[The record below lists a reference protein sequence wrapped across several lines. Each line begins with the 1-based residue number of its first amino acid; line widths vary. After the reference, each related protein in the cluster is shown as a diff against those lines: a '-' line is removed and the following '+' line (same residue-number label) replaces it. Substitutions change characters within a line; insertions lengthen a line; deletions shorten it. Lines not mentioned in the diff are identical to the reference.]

1 MRSHGA
7 GSRRDAAPSWTH
19 LASAPRPHA
28 VARLLSAFDRH
39 FQFLFIL
46 PGLLCLVGIVAY
58 PVAWNLVAAFTNA
71 NLIYEGWRFT
81 GFGNFRLVLAE
92 PEFITST
99 VRTLIWTFVSVALQL
114 LVGLVAALCLEKVT
128 AGRSLLR
135 MALIV
140 PWAFPAIIMAFAWR
154 YMLDASYGVANHFM
168 MVLGLIG
175 MPRAWLG
182 ETETAMAALI
192 VMNVWFGFPFMMVAI
207 IAGLQTIPR
216 ELYEAARMDGASPWQ
231 EFVHVTLPG
240 LKGIVATLA
249 TLRTIWIFNNF
260 EFPYLTTGGGPIDA
274 TTTLPIYAFQI
285 GWTQYELGRMAAV
298 SVLMLVILALTTLL
312 YLRLLREE
320 DDA

>member
-1 MRSHGA
+1 MVTTWSSGHRPA
-7 GSRRDAAPSWTH
+7 
-19 LASAPRPHA
+19 LASHQRMTT
-28 VARLLSAFDRH
+28 RLFAAFDRH
-39 FQFLFIL
+39 FQLLFIL

-58 PVAWNLVAAFTNA
+58 PVVWNLVAAFTNA

-81 GFGNFRLVLAE
+81 GLENFRLVLADA
-92 PEFITST
+92 EFVTST
-99 VRTLIWTFVSVALQL
+99 FRTLVWTFVSVALQL

-154 YMLDASYGVANHFM
+154 YMLDASYGVANYFM

-175 MPRAWLG
+175 MPHAWLG
-182 ETETAMAALI
+182 ETETAMVALI
-192 VMNVWFGFPFMMVAI
+192 AMNVWFGFPFMMVAM
-207 IAGLQTIPR
+207 IAGLQTIPK

-231 EFVHVTLPG
+231 EFLYVTLPG

-274 TTTLPIYAFQI
+274 TTTLPIYAFKV

-298 SVLMLVILALTTLL
+298 SVLMLAILTVTTAL

>member
-1 MRSHGA
+1 MT
-7 GSRRDAAPSWTH
+7 AAPSWTH
-19 LASAPRPHA
+19 PASAPRQN
-28 VARLLSAFDRH
+28 VVTRLLSAFDRH
-39 FQFLFIL
+39 FQLLFIL

-58 PVAWNLVAAFTNA
+58 PVVWNLVAAFTNA
-71 NLIYEGWRFT
+71 SLIYEGWRFT
-81 GFGNFRLVLAE
+81 GLDNFRLVLADA
-92 PEFITST
+92 EFVTST
-99 VRTLIWTFVSVALQL
+99 FRTLVWTFASVALQL

-154 YMLDASYGVANHFM
+154 YMLDASYGVANYFM

-175 MPRAWLG
+175 MPHAWLG
-182 ETETAMAALI
+182 ETETAMVALI
-192 VMNVWFGFPFMMVAI
+192 AMNVWFGFPFMMVAM

-231 EFVHVTLPG
+231 EFLYVTLPG

-274 TTTLPIYAFQI
+274 TTTLPIYAFKV

-298 SVLMLVILALTTLL
+298 SVLMLAMLTVTTVL

-320 DDA
+320 GDA